1 MEERLLAEWREQ
13 RQRLEVLMPRV
24 RSFDMTR
31 LVRGVD
37 TLLGMH
43 LAARGLL

>member
-1 MEERLLAEWREQ
+1 
-13 RQRLEVLMPRV
+13 V
-24 RSFDMTR
+24 RSFDMAR

-43 LAARGLL
+43 LAARGLI